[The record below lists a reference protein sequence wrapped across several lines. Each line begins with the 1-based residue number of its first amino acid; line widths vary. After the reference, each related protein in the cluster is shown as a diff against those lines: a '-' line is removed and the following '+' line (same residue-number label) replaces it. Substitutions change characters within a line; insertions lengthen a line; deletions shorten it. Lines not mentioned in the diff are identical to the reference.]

1 MDSDFGALNVPPL
14 GEAAMS
20 YGPNL
25 VVLAGPNG
33 AGKSTVAPILIRDT
47 LGIHD
52 FVNADDIA
60 RGLCAYRP
68 ESVAI
73 AAGRLMLARLKELA
87 SRRMDFA
94 FETTLASK
102 TFAPWIKELVDSGY
116 QFRLY
121 FVALRDADT
130 AIRRVRDR
138 MSSGGH
144 SVPEETIRRRYESGL
159 KNFFKYYQPL
169 TSQWVVFDNTRK
181 RRRII
186 AAGRGTTVDRVFDEA
201 LWKVVRSVG
210 TKD

>member
-1 MDSDFGALNVPPL
+1 MDARPS
-14 GEAAMS
+14 
-20 YGPNL
+20 L

-87 SRRMDFA
+87 SKRVDFA

-102 TFAPWIKELVDSGY
+102 MFAPWISELLDDGY
-116 QFRLY
+116 EFHLY
-121 FVALRDADT
+121 FVLLPSADI
-130 AIRRVRDR
+130 AVKRVRER
-138 MSSGGH
+138 ISRGGH
-144 SVPEETIRRRYESGL
+144 SVPEETIRCRYEGGL
-159 KNFFKYYQPL
+159 KNFFDTYQPL
-169 TSQWVVFDNTRK
+169 TTKWTMMDNTAKKK
-181 RRRII
+181 RTI
-186 AAGRGTTVDRVFDEA
+186 ARDRGAAIDRVFDEK
-201 LWKVVRSVG
+201 LWEAAKNVG
-210 TKD
+210 SKD